1 MSDVSI
7 TELKN
12 AVATLLPCL
21 RSQNYRERWDDRSP
35 AVRALQALS
44 AFVGEEV
51 PTAGDLMDPEVAT
64 VHAKP
69 PEAVTVPSEP
79 SDSALWDFANDLL
92 AAWNIEDT
100 NEPSLTE
107 QLRDMFVARFRLPVP
122 VEPEWEYGKALEDG
136 SHGNPAISDSLL
148 VATEETDDWNRNS
161 ARLKSQGMDLGRG
174 IVVRRVKAGP
184 WLPVVPV
191 SERKLE

>member
-107 QLRDMFVARFRLPVP
+107 QLRDMFVARLRLPVP
-122 VEPEWEYGKALEDG
+122 VEPEWEY
-136 SHGNPAISDSLL
+136 S
-148 VATEETDDWNRNS
+148 TQNR
-161 ARLKSQGMDLGRG
+161 AKRVEM
-174 IVVRRVKAGP
+174 VRRPLKLVPAGD
-184 WLPVVPV
+184 WELFEPVQVDPQPHAPTQV
-191 SERKLE
+191 TEGGTQ